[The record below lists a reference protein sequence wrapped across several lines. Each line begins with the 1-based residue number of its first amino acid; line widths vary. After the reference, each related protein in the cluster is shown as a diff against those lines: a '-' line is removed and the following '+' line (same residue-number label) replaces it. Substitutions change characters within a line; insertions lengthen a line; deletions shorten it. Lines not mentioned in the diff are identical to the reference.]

1 MQPHASG
8 TEGYAAEADSLFVR
22 YESIPSEQAHAAVL
36 HLLPKPPAR
45 VLDIGAG
52 TGRDA
57 AWFASLGHQVVAVEP
72 TDALRTRAMQLHA
85 SPAITWIDDSLPELA
100 ALAAR
105 DEQFD
110 LVMLTAVLMH
120 LDEEQ
125 RRRALPNI
133 AARVAPGGMLIMT
146 LRHGPVPPGR
156 RMFEI
161 DAATIVEPARQLG
174 LTLELN
180 RHGESLSA
188 ENRAAGVTWTTI
200 AFRKQP
206 QAPEAG

>member
-1 MQPHASG
+1 MPPHVSG

-36 HLLPKPPAR
+36 HLLPKSPAR

-57 AWFASLGHQVVAVEP
+57 AWFASLGHRVVAVEP
-72 TDALRTRAMQLHA
+72 TDALRLRAMHLHA

-100 ALAAR
+100 ALADG

-110 LVMLTAVLMH
+110 LVMMTAVFMH
-120 LDEEQ
+120 LDEVQ

-133 AARVAPGGMLIMT
+133 AARIASGGRLIMT

-161 DAATIVEPARQLG
+161 DAESVIAPARQLG
-174 LTLELN
+174 LSLELN
-180 RHGESLSA
+180 RDGASLNR
-188 ENRAAGVTWTTI
+188 ENRAAGVTWTTL
-200 AFRKQP
+200 AFSKP
-206 QAPEAG
+206 G

>member
-1 MQPHASG
+1 MPPDVSG

-36 HLLPKPPAR
+36 HLLPKAPAR

-57 AWFASLGHQVVAVEP
+57 AWFASLGHRVVAVEP
-72 TDALRTRAMQLHA
+72 TDALRLRAMQLHA

-100 ALAAR
+100 VLASR
-105 DEQFD
+105 DEPFD
-110 LVMLTAVLMH
+110 LVMMTAVFMH
-120 LDEEQ
+120 LDETE

-133 AARVAPGGMLIMT
+133 AARVAPGGLLIMT
-146 LRHGPVPPGR
+146 LRHGPVPHGR

-161 DAATIVEPARQLG
+161 DAETVIAPARQLG
-174 LTLELN
+174 LSLELN
-180 RHGESLSA
+180 RHGSSLTS
-188 ENRAAGVTWTTI
+188 ENRAAGVTWTTL
-200 AFRKQP
+200 AFSRP
-206 QAPEAG
+206 S